1 MHCNRR
7 AHLACSLLLYLWF
20 YTLVTS
26 RLVQVLQL
34 ESQLMAMRKA
44 ALAADGLPQLLAQAQ
59 REGAE
64 AAAAAAA
71 AQATIQSLQAQV
83 QAAEAARVAA
93 VAAKD
98 AAEAT
103 ARRLA
108 KGLEEKEQQR
118 VATTRDAQVHT
129 TVG

>member
-1 MHCNRR
+1 
-7 AHLACSLLLYLWF
+7 
-20 YTLVTS
+20 
-26 RLVQVLQL
+26 
-34 ESQLMAMRKA
+34 MAMRRD
-44 ALAADGLPQLLAQAQ
+44 ALAADSLPQLLVQAQ

-71 AQATIQSLQAQV
+71 AQTSIQSLQAQV

-98 AAEAT
+98 EAEAT